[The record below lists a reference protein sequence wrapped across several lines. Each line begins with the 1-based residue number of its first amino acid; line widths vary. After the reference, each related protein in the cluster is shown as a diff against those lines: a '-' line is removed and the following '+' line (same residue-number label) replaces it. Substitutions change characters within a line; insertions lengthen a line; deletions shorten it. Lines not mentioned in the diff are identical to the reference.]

1 MRLNS
6 TLRQYKLAMMM
17 IAVVVG
23 VSWSQDRA
31 SDRRDEFLAALEQ
44 LIPKQLDPIIVTYE
58 APGHSAGIST
68 AGYDAASGAWFS
80 ARQNGYAGITPD
92 GRYFRTD
99 QHDIKL
105 DGSQSFYAVLMG
117 IAEEIPW
124 CFLISMRSYPDMVV
138 GAELDKDGVWNV
150 LYHAIEPSR
159 IEDERAPWLLRV
171 DAETGHVLSNR
182 WTVSKESPITEFDWN
197 GTTVGMR
204 TKSRNSADRIRTFL
218 DDHAELSEFEPE
230 RVSVRTKEYQLR
242 VDQKL
247 TALSSGYIQTDEG
260 EWVLDE
266 HAQHVESLND
276 PLTRRF
282 RTPLVIGGVL
292 VLLVAVVQ
300 IIRKDRTQ

>member
-1 MRLNS
+1 MVILMV
-6 TLRQYKLAMMM
+6 A
-17 IAVVVG
+17 G
-23 VSWSQDRA
+23 VSWSQD
-31 SDRRDEFLAALEQ
+31 STSGMRDEFIGALDQ

-99 QHDIKL
+99 RHDIEL

-138 GAELDKDGVWNV
+138 GAELDNDGVWNV
-150 LYHAIEPSR
+150 LYHAIDPAR
-159 IEDERAPWLLRV
+159 IEDGRAPWLLRV

-182 WTVSKESPITEFDWN
+182 WTVSKESPITEFDWS

-204 TKSRNSADRIRTFL
+204 TKSRSSTNRVRTFL

-230 RVSVRTKEYQLR
+230 RVSLRTKEYKLR

-266 HAQHVESLND
+266 HAQHVESFND

-292 VLLVAVVQ
+292 VLLIGVALM
-300 IIRKDRTQ
+300 IRRGRMQ